1 MNQEQF
7 FNLFSPNKFVKT
19 FKLGSFILIMKIAVF
34 TDTFLPNIDG
44 VVTSILNLVK
54 GLSDRGHKIFII
66 CPKYSKM
73 KEEFSYKNIE
83 VIRVSGIP
91 ALFYPNYKL
100 TGFLSTDLIKKFKSE
115 DIDIIHFMT
124 PLTLGLEAI
133 FISKILKIPL
143 VGTFHTFFGD
153 PNYLKHVKMD
163 YKFFENIVW
172 RYSKFFYNK
181 CDLITCPSETTKQE
195 LILHK
200 HTKLIK
206 VISNGIDFS
215 VFDNSKSKKV
225 KNKYNKNGFLLLF
238 IGRIAYEKNILYLL
252 ECFKN
257 VTNKISNV
265 KLILIGEGPEMK
277 EVKEKLKE
285 LKIEDKVILLGRVN
299 HDELV
304 KSSIFGACDI
314 FVSASVTENQ
324 PMTVL
329 EAQANGLPCV
339 VMNERGMKT
348 LVKNNFNG
356 LLVENNNQ
364 AAFSDAIIYLLKNKT
379 VLSKFRKNTL
389 SEIKKHEVSKVIEI
403 WEKTYKSLI

>member
-1 MNQEQF
+1 
-7 FNLFSPNKFVKT
+7 
-19 FKLGSFILIMKIAVF
+19 MKIAIF

-44 VVTSILNLVK
+44 VVSSILNLVK
-54 GLSDRGHKIFII
+54 GLSDSGHKIFII
-66 CPKYSKM
+66 CPRYSKI

-100 TGFLSTDLIKKFKSE
+100 TGFLSTDLIKKLKSE
-115 DIDIIHFMT
+115 NVDIIHFMT

-133 FISKILKIPL
+133 LISKVLKIPL

-153 PNYLKHVKMD
+153 PNYLKHAKLD
-163 YKFFENIVW
+163 YKFIEKIVW

-195 LILHK
+195 LISHK
-200 HTKLIK
+200 HTKPIK

-215 VFDNSKSKKV
+215 VFNNSESKKV

-257 VTNKISNV
+257 VIDKISNV

-277 EVKEKLKE
+277 DVKEKLKE
-285 LKIEDKVILLGRVN
+285 LKIEGKVILLGRVN

-329 EAQANGLPCV
+329 EAQANGLPCI

-356 LLVENNNQ
+356 FLVENNNKS
-364 AAFSDAIIYLLKNKT
+364 AFSDAIVYLLKNKRI
-379 VLSKFRKNTL
+379 LKDFRKNTL
-389 SEIKKHEVSKVIEI
+389 SEIKKHEISKVIEI